1 MYKPF
6 KPNLGLKLL
15 MLTLTLAIFNL
26 FATSALAQDLKVSGK
41 VLGTNSITIPGATIK
56 VKGKQTGTAT
66 DIDGNFS
73 LKASKG
79 DVLIISYVGYKST
92 EVAVSSSAPITVIL
106 EEDTQKIDE
115 VVVVGY
121 GTMKKSD
128 LTGAVSSVKKD
139 ELTKRATSNAAEAI
153 QGKIA
158 GVNIQRTGGNAGAG
172 VQVKIRGVNT
182 MGGNDP
188 LYIIDGFPGSIN
200 SVNPSDIESLE
211 VLKDGAAAAIY
222 GSIAANGVVIVTTK
236 KAKEGN
242 IIVDFNSYL
251 SFTQTAKTLDLLDAK
266 EYVQVHKHMYD
277 NATRK
282 NPAYVVTPPDVNTDW
297 QDAIFRN
304 GLAQN
309 YSVSATGGQN
319 NIKFAVTANY
329 NKEKG
334 VVIGNDVENKNTR
347 IKINFKKSIFEVD
360 ASMYY
365 KASRDEQP
373 KFSIKEAYMISPL
386 VPIYDSNEEY
396 GFGLT
401 NKLSI
406 PKNRNVMADDHYKM
420 KYTDGQNLIG
430 NISLGVNILEG
441 LQFKSSYSYKG
452 NNYQS
457 FYHAPRYIAR
467 PYQVNEYPLNSDSR
481 TFWQEQIFDNI
492 LSYNKQFGKHSVNAM
507 VGTSLTKTISS
518 WNSVSVEGKC
528 SIYYVDDQGNIQTY
542 TQPSG
547 FLDGNFTTIDAGAN
561 GGTFDGSGSNYE
573 YNRFSYFGRLNYSY
587 ASKYLLQATFR
598 RDGSSK
604 FGSNNRWATFPSV
617 ALGWKISEEEF
628 FPKTSILNN
637 LKLRASYG
645 RLGNENAIGYYG
657 SVPYITTGNNLY
669 YGYVQ
674 GKGSSPWPGNTAT
687 TLYNPDLKW
696 ETTESINVGF
706 DFGLFSN
713 KLTGCLN
720 YFQKNTKDLL
730 ILRLAPLSSGLHDQ
744 VKNIGEIKN
753 NGFELE
759 LNYTGSDNGFTYNIG
774 ANLSYLHN
782 NVEKLPIKDQVIPSE
797 GLLYGDE
804 HFPARTVVGE
814 SVASFYLYRTNG
826 LFQSVTEVNAYKN
839 SKGELLQPNAQP
851 GDIRFK
857 DLNGD
862 GVIDE
867 KDKEFC
873 GSGIPKVEANI
884 NFSGVYK
891 GIDLSFVIGS
901 GWGHKLY
908 NGNRFLYEGM
918 ASGSNFLR
926 STLNAWTPTNTNT
939 SVPRAILGDPNQNTR
954 ESDRFLE
961 DGDFI
966 RLRQIQIGYT
976 MPKHILTK
984 LGVTNI
990 RIYVSGENLFTWS
1003 KYSGIDPEFGRSSV
1017 LNTGI
1022 DNLLYPFT
1030 KSYVCGL
1037 QFSF

>member
-1 MYKPF
+1 
-6 KPNLGLKLL
+6 
-15 MLTLTLAIFNL
+15 
-26 FATSALAQDLKVSGK
+26 
-41 VLGTNSITIPGATIK
+41 
-56 VKGKQTGTAT
+56 
-66 DIDGNFS
+66 
-73 LKASKG
+73 
-79 DVLIISYVGYKST
+79 
-92 EVAVSSSAPITVIL
+92 
-106 EEDTQKIDE
+106 
-115 VVVVGY
+115 VVVIGY
-121 GTMKKSD
+121 GTIKKSD
-128 LTGAVSSVKKD
+128 LTGAVSSVKKE
-139 ELTKRATSNAAEAI
+139 ELTRRATSNAAEAI

-172 VQVKIRGVNT
+172 IQVKIRGVNT

-222 GSIAANGVVIVTTK
+222 GSIAANGVVIITTK

-242 IIVDFNSYL
+242 VVVDFNSYL
-251 SFTQTAKTLDLLDAK
+251 SFTQVSNQLDLLNAK
-266 EYVQVHKHMYD
+266 EYVQVHKQMFK
-277 NATRK
+277 NAGKK
-282 NPAYVVTPPDVNTDW
+282 NPGYVVTPPDVNTDW

-309 YSVSATGGQN
+309 YSLSASGGQSN
-319 NIKFAVTANY
+319 LKFAISANY

-334 VVIGNDVENKNTR
+334 VIIGNDVENKNTR

-373 KFSIKEAYMISPL
+373 KFSIKEAYMTSPL
-386 VPIYDSNEEY
+386 VPIYDENEEY

-406 PKNRNVMADDHYKM
+406 PKSRNVMADDHYKS
-420 KYTDGQNLIG
+420 KYTDGQNFSG
-430 NISLGVNILEG
+430 NVSVGINIMEG

-452 NNYQS
+452 NNYEN

-467 PYQVNEYPLNSDSR
+467 PNQNNEYPLNGDSR
-481 TFWQEQIFDNI
+481 TFWQEQLLDNI
-492 LSYNKQFGKHSVNAM
+492 LSYNKQIGKHSLNAM
-507 VGTSLTKTISS
+507 VGTSMTKTISN
-518 WNSVSVEGKC
+518 WNSVSVEGKT
-528 SIYYVDDQGNIQTY
+528 SIYYVDDQGNIQAY

-547 FLDGNFTTIDAGAN
+547 FLNENFPTIDAGAN

-573 YNRFSYFGRLNYSY
+573 YNRLSFFGRLNYSY
-587 ASKYLLQATFR
+587 ASKYLIQATFR

-604 FGSNNRWATFPSV
+604 FGANNRWATFPSV

-628 FPKTSILNN
+628 FPKTSVLNN

-657 SVPYITTGNNLY
+657 SVPYITSGNNLY

-674 GKGSSPWPGNTAT
+674 GIGSNPWIGSIAA

-696 ETTESINVGF
+696 ETTESVNIGL

-713 KLTGCLN
+713 KLTGGIN

-730 ILRLAPLSSGLHDQ
+730 ILRLAPLSSGLDDQ
-744 VKNIGEIKN
+744 VKNIGEIQNK
-753 NGFELE
+753 GVEFE
-759 LNYTGSDNGFTYNIG
+759 LNYTGAKNGFTYNIG
-774 ANLSYLHN
+774 ANLSYLQN

-804 HFPARTVVGE
+804 HFPARTVVGK
-814 SVASFYLYRTNG
+814 SVASFFLYRTNG
-826 LFQSVTEVNAYKN
+826 LFQSIDEVNGYKN
-839 SKGELLQPNAQP
+839 SKGELLQPYAKA

-857 DLNGD
+857 DINGD
-862 GVIDE
+862 GAIDE

-873 GSGIPKVEANI
+873 GSGVPKLEANI
-884 NFSGVYK
+884 NFSGAYK
-891 GIDLSFVIGS
+891 GIDMSFVIGS

-908 NGNRFLYEGM
+908 NGNKFLYEGM
-918 ASGSNFLR
+918 ASGSNFLT

-939 SVPRAILGDPNQNTR
+939 NVPRAIFGDPNQNTR

-976 MPKHILTK
+976 LPKPILAK

-990 RIYVSGENLFTWS
+990 RIYASGENLFTWS
-1003 KYSGIDPEFGRSSV
+1003 KYSGIDPEFGRDNV

-1022 DNLLYPFT
+1022 DNLIYPFT
-1030 KSYVCGL
+1030 RSYICGL